1 MRLTAVLGPGTRARV
16 QISFVLKVESNSP
29 EAVSDDFVKLSKAAN
44 KLIHGLTCA
53 QPNADVFA
61 PNRTGCVAT
70 LNRLS

>member
-16 QISFVLKVESNSP
+16 QISFVLKVG
-29 EAVSDDFVKLSKAAN
+29 VKFTGGRVDDFVKLSKAAN
-44 KLIHGLTCA
+44 KLIHGLTCT